1 MIIKIIEALS
11 KDELERVLNE
21 GKIKSYVEVIGQ
33 ENMLE
38 YYVITGEIAKNE
50 DEAREYVKNF
60 HYLQHR

>member
-1 MIIKIIEALS
+1 MIIKVIEALS
-11 KDELERVLNE
+11 KDELEKVLNE

-38 YYVITGEIAKNE
+38 YYVITGEISNNE

-60 HYLQHR
+60 HYLQL

>member
-11 KDELERVLNE
+11 EYELEKVLNE

-38 YYVITGEIAKNE
+38 YYVVTGEIANNE

-60 HYLQHR
+60 HYLQP

>member
-11 KDELERVLNE
+11 KDELEQVLNE

-38 YYVITGEIAKNE
+38 YYVITGEIANNE
-50 DEAREYVKNF
+50 DEAREYIKNF
-60 HYLQHR
+60 HYLQP